1 MNTISRLIVNH
12 DVDFLLL
19 PAKDKTRLVFSVI
32 LYIFRAEDS
41 SELSDHFKTV
51 LSWTGTQCLNFRKDL
66 QLSGVIQKDLK
77 FSIYAKICKKESTK
91 VDLSTSDKTLV
102 KKVVSSTNQ
111 QALQLRRKCKSYF
124 LCGHLPRSLS
134 QFDTILT
141 EVILFLRKDFSS
153 KFASKKF
160 TFLTQSGQLDKED
173 LKQEFMQFAIY
184 SIYRAYP
191 EIDNRLH
198 MNNIAIQ
205 AIHNRGIN
213 IIKEQTSMSKNRLHK
228 NADGTFSGTVISVS
242 SGELSDLT
250 FAYESGVGSGG
261 SIVTCNQM
269 MTGLDGHSV
278 NGERPTNVD
287 RERDLR
293 LSVET
298 ILSSLSDKP
307 RRFVNILMGVH
318 DKDFSD
324 FLGESNEDV
333 IERIKGQD
341 YLLKA
346 KQFFKLSEEK
356 TDYLMSSLKLK
367 FADFNPNSERN
378 V

>member
-1 MNTISRLIVNH
+1 
-12 DVDFLLL
+12 
-19 PAKDKTRLVFSVI
+19 VFSVI

-41 SELSDHFKTV
+41 SELSDHFKAV
-51 LSWTGTQCLNFRKDL
+51 LKWTGTQCLQFRKDL
-66 QLSGVIQKDLK
+66 QLNGVIQKDLK
-77 FSIYAKICKKESTK
+77 FVIYAKLCKKDSPK
-91 VDLSTSDKTLV
+91 VDLSVSDKLLV
-102 KKVVSSTNQ
+102 KKVTSSTNAQ
-111 QALQLRRKCKSYF
+111 SQQLRRKCKSYY
-124 LCGHLPRSLS
+124 LCGHLPRSIT
-134 QFDTILT
+134 QFDSILT
-141 EVILFLRKDFSS
+141 EVIVFLRKDFSS

-213 IIKEQTSMSKNRLHK
+213 IIKEQTSLSKSRLSK
-228 NADGTFSGTVISVS
+228 NADGTFSGIVISVS
-242 SGELSDLT
+242 SGELNDLT

-269 MTGLDGHSV
+269 MTGLEGYSV

-293 LSVET
+293 LSVESV
-298 ILSSLSDKP
+298 LGSLKEKP
-307 RRFVNILMGVH
+307 RRFVNILMGIH
-318 DKDFSD
+318 DPGFSS
-324 FLGESNEDV
+324 FLGFPNEELVDSLNSQ
-333 IERIKGQD
+333 E
-341 YLLKA
+341 YLMRA
-346 KQFFKLSEEK
+346 KKFFRLSEQTTASLLE
-356 TDYLMSSLKLK
+356 SLKTK
-367 FADFNPNSERN
+367 FADFNPVLTTQKEKLL
-378 V
+378 